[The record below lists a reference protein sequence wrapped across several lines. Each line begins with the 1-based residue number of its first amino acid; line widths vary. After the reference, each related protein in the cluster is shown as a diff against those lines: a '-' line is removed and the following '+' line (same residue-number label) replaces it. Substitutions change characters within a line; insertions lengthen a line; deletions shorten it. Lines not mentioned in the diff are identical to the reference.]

1 MGKKYKQQSGI
12 ELDTRYII
20 GPITSI
26 FSGWCGTWKL
36 CVSMFKHFKRQ
47 NTMITQIRMIC
58 PSNNHDVYRLVVS
71 QIRNHPTCWFI
82 IGRIVCTSIL
92 GWFTKGP
99 TWLMTRMVYSVLYQI
114 LKSYHIIYHFISLIC
129 QMCPN
134 HWSVKAGAF
143 SSSPPS
149 TASPETPTVPVL
161 DSQLLRLLAP
171 APPRKS
177 QDVTE
182 MTPLYRV
189 SWRISSRFGGSKW
202 RFPLW

>member
-1 MGKKYKQQSGI
+1 
-12 ELDTRYII
+12 
-20 GPITSI
+20 
-26 FSGWCGTWKL
+26 
-36 CVSMFKHFKRQ
+36 
-47 NTMITQIRMIC
+47 MIC

-99 TWLMTRMVYSVLYQI
+99 TWWMTRMVYSVLYQV
-114 LKSYHIIYHFISLIC
+114 LKSYHIIYHFISLIF

-149 TASPETPTVPVL
+149 TASPETPPVPVL
-161 DSQLLRLLAP
+161 NSQLLRLLGSLKMWLIWHQFLP
-171 APPRKS
+171 GFLEDFFKI
-177 QDVTE
+177 
-182 MTPLYRV
+182 
-189 SWRISSRFGGSKW
+189 WRIEVKIS
-202 RFPLW
+202 PLVN

>member
-47 NTMITQIRMIC
+47 ITMITQIRMIC

-82 IGRIVCTSIL
+82 IGAHCLYLYFGMIYKR
-92 GWFTKGP
+92 P
-99 TWLMTRMVYSVLYQI
+99 HMVDDSDGLFCALPNFKVI
-114 LKSYHIIYHFISLIC
+114 SYHISFYITDMSNVSQSLKRQGGC
-129 QMCPN
+129 FQ
-134 HWSVKAGAF
+134 
-143 SSSPPS
+143 
-149 TASPETPTVPVL
+149 
-161 DSQLLRLLAP
+161 QLTTIHGFTWNPYGSRPGLPAP